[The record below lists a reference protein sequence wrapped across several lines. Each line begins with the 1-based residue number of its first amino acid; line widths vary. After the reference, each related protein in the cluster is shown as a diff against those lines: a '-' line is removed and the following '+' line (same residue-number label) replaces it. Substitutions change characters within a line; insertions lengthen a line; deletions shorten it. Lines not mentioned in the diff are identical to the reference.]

1 MRRTLFG
8 AVTVSALLSAA
19 SLNTASAADIGVPG
33 KAPPGP
39 PPAYDW
45 TGFYLEVHGGY
56 AAGWPEFDVP
66 PATGSIGNTWR
77 ASGGFGGGAIG
88 YNYEFGASH
97 IVAGLQAE
105 WNGSSIKGNTVDNIP
120 GLLAAHTATLNEF
133 GSVDARLGF
142 ALVGFPWDKILL
154 YMIGGVA
161 FGDPNQTATKGG
173 ASFSFSGGDSTG
185 WDFGAGLEFAVTQNW
200 TVRGE
205 YRQYNF
211 SKTSLSAGGF
221 LAAPFSPF
229 GTQETV
235 QTGRAGIAYKF

>member
-8 AVTVSALLSAA
+8 AVIVSALLSAA
-19 SLNTASAADIGVPG
+19 SPNAASAADMGVPG

-45 TGFYLEVHGGY
+45 TGFYVEIHGGY

-66 PATGSIGNTWR
+66 PATGSIGNTWH
-77 ASGGFGGGAIG
+77 ASGGFGGGAVG

-105 WNGSSIKGNTVDNIP
+105 WNASSIKGSTTDSIP
-120 GLLAAHTATLNEF
+120 GLAAAHTATLNEF
-133 GSVDARLGF
+133 GSVDARIGW
-142 ALVGFPWDKILL
+142 ALVGFPWDKINL

-161 FGDPNQTATKGG
+161 FGDPSQTVSKGG
-173 ASFSFSGGDSTG
+173 TSVTFSGGESTG
-185 WDFGAGLEFAVTQNW
+185 WDFGAGLEFAITEHW
-200 TVRGE
+200 TWRGE

-211 SKTSLSAGGF
+211 PKASISANAVVTGVN
-221 LAAPFSPF
+221 APF